1 MSEKLENKTAL
12 VTGARRGIGKAIAL
26 KLAQEGTKVAVT
38 DISKEDC
45 EEVVE
50 EIENNGGKAIAL
62 KLDVTDEEEIKNS
75 IQKTEEKLG
84 SLDILVNN
92 AGIGTA
98 TDLTEMSKEDWR
110 KTLGVNLE
118 GAFLCTRE
126 ALEPMMDQGWGRII
140 NISSIASYLF
150 WPQLTHYSASKA
162 GIIGMT
168 KNVAG
173 RVGKH
178 NITANAICP
187 GAIET
192 KMLDDLL
199 KELGMTREQIIKQT
213 PAGRIGNP
221 EDIANL
227 VAFLASEEASFIT
240 GQAITAD
247 GGYSI
252 I

>member
-1 MSEKLENKTAL
+1 MTLQNKTAL
-12 VTGARRGIGKAIAL
+12 VTGARRGIGKSVAL
-26 KLAQEGTKVAVT
+26 KLAEEGAKVAVT

-45 EEVVE
+45 EKVVK
-50 EIENNGGKAIAL
+50 EIKDSGGEAIAI
-62 KLDVTDEEEIKNS
+62 KLDVTDEKEIKDS
-75 IQKTEEKLG
+75 VQKTKKELG
-84 SLDILVNN
+84 SLDVLVNN

-98 TDLTEMSKEDWR
+98 ADITEMSKEEWE
-110 KTLGVNLE
+110 KTLTVNLE
-118 GAFLCTRE
+118 GVFLCTKE
-126 ALEPMMDQGWGRII
+126 ALKSMMDQEWGRIV
-140 NISSIASYLF
+140 NISSIAAYLF

-162 GIIGMT
+162 GIIGLT

-173 RVGKH
+173 RVGKK
-178 NITANAICP
+178 NITVNAVCP

-199 KELGMTREQIIKQT
+199 EELGMTRDQVIKQS
-213 PAGRIGNP
+213 PVGRIGNP

-227 VAFLASEEASFIT
+227 VAFLASEEASFVT

-252 I
+252 V